1 MHLLTIN
8 TKFMNKITNRFCLFL
23 AAFGLFAG
31 SVAAYADASSA
42 SVLAEQSKRTVK
54 GIVLDSKDYPLE
66 GVAVIQDGTTN
77 GVMTDETGS
86 FTISLPSG
94 AANVT
99 VTCLGYATKTVAV
112 PAGQDVIKIYL
123 SEDAVALEETV
134 VVGYGTQKKVNLTGA
149 IATVTSEAL
158 ENRTSATLTHMLM
171 GTTPGLNVTMSSG
184 RPGNSA
190 SVNIRG
196 VTSING
202 GSPLVLIDGAEGDLS
217 KVNPSDV
224 EAISVVKD
232 ASAAAIY
239 GARAS
244 FGVILVTTKT
254 GKSEDGKATVRYSGR
269 FGWTEPTTST
279 DFETRGYYSVYL
291 NDLFM
296 RNYNGKNYTY
306 YTEADMEQL
315 WARRNDVVENPER
328 PWVMIDQR
336 EGRDTYVYYANT
348 DWYHELFKDQ
358 HPQQQHNLS
367 LSGGNEHIRYFI
379 SAGYNYEEG
388 VVRINPDKLNK
399 INFRAKIDFD
409 INKYMRLSNNTSYY
423 RSSYFYPGRSSVNQ
437 IFSLMTVHALASYPA
452 YNPDGTALAMT
463 HFADNN
469 YIMDGMWAVLVNDG
483 HKNQDIN
490 DNLFNTTELTIK
502 PLKQLE
508 IKANFTYG
516 FNQTRCVNRAVEA
529 QFSRYPGVI
538 QNVSGRTWAENYLYE
553 SINTHNYYATNV
565 YATYSDTFKENHNLK
580 LMAGFNWETKH
591 LKDISATGY
600 YLMSD
605 TLYDLALV
613 GTAADGTQRLE
624 VGGGQ
629 NAYELAGFFARAN
642 YDYKGKYLFEVSG
655 RYDGTSRFAAD
666 HRWGFFPSASAG
678 WRISEEPFFQP
689 AKKAIENLKVRYSYG
704 SLGNQQVGY
713 NDYIRT
719 ISLGTQSWIF
729 GTATEATYASIG
741 APVSSNLTW
750 EVSEQHNL
758 GVDMAFL
765 NNRLSFTGE
774 AYMRDTKNML
784 TAGEALPSV
793 YGASVP
799 KKNTADLRTKGY
811 ELMLSWRDMFQ
822 LAGKP
827 FSYSVT
833 ATFSDYV
840 TDVTKYNNPTRTF
853 ATSHYVG
860 KRWGEIWGY
869 CIDGLFDSD
878 EEAAE
883 WTSKIAHESVK
894 VQGFGEEA
902 KWRGGDL
909 KFLDIN
915 GDGKI
920 NLGQNTVDDP
930 GDRKVIG
937 NTQPRY
943 NYGLN
948 LGFQWMGF
956 DFSIFFQG
964 IGKMD
969 YYPVSN
975 TIMFW
980 GPFARPYATLMP
992 KDFHTMIWSEN
1003 NKDAYFPRARGYEAN
1018 NSNNPLNVTNDRY
1031 LQDISYCRL
1040 KNLTLGYTLPKKWTN
1055 KINIGDVRFYF
1066 SGENLHYWA
1075 PGFHSDY
1082 IDPEMAQTGASTMRI
1097 YPWQK
1102 SFIFGVDLSF

>member
-1 MHLLTIN
+1 
-8 TKFMNKITNRFCLFL
+8 MNKLSNRICLFL
-23 AAFGLFAG
+23 AALGILAG
-31 SVAAYADASSA
+31 SVTAYAETSSA
-42 SVLAEQSKRTVK
+42 AISAEQSNRTVK
-54 GIVLDSKDYPLE
+54 GVVLDSKDYPLE

-77 GVMTDETGS
+77 GVMTDENGA
-86 FTISLPSG
+86 FTITLPGGG
-94 AANVT
+94 ASNLT
-99 VTCLGYATKTVAV
+99 VTCLGYATKNVTVPV
-112 PAGQDVIKIYL
+112 GQDVIKIYL

-149 IATVTSEAL
+149 IATVSSKDL
-158 ENRTSATLTHMLM
+158 ENRTSSTLTHMLM
-171 GTTPGLNVTMSSG
+171 GTTPGLNITMSSG

-190 SVNIRG
+190 SINIRG
-196 VTSING
+196 VNSIN
-202 GSPLVLIDGAEGDLS
+202 SANPLVLIDGTEGDLS
-217 KVNPSDV
+217 KINPADV
-224 EAISVVKD
+224 ESISVIKD
-232 ASAAAIY
+232 ASAAAVY

-244 FGVILVTTKT
+244 YGVVLVTTKT

-269 FGWTEPTTST
+269 FGWTQPTTST

-296 RNYNGKNYTY
+296 SRYNGKNYTY
-306 YTEADMEQL
+306 YTEADMQEL

-367 LSGGNEHIRYFI
+367 LSGGNDHIRYFV

-409 INKYMRLSNNTSYY
+409 INKYLRLSNNTSYY

-469 YIMDGMWAVLVNDG
+469 YIMDGMWAVLVNNG
-483 HKNQDIN
+483 HSNKDIN

-502 PLKQLE
+502 PFKQLE

-516 FNQTRCVNRAVEA
+516 LNQTRCENRAVEA
-529 QFSRYPGVI
+529 EFSRYPGVI
-538 QNVSGRTWAENYLYE
+538 QKVSGRSWAENYLYE
-553 SINTHNYYATNV
+553 TVNTHTYTATNV

-580 LMAGFNWETKH
+580 IMAGFNWEQKD
-591 LKDISATGY
+591 LKDLSATGY
-600 YLMSD
+600 YLMSESLKD
-605 TLYDLALV
+605 FNIL
-613 GTAADGTQRLE
+613 GTAEDGNKRLE
-624 VGGGQ
+624 LGGGH
-629 NAYELAGFFARAN
+629 NVIEIAGFFARAN
-642 YDYKGKYLFEVSG
+642 YDYMGKYLFEVSG
-655 RYDGTSRFAAD
+655 RYDGTSRFAEGT
-666 HRWGFFPSASAG
+666 RWGVFPSASAG
-678 WRISEEPFFQP
+678 WRISEEPFFEP
-689 AKKAIENLKVRYSYG
+689 AKRAIENLKVRYSFG
-704 SLGNQQVGY
+704 SLGNQQMSSY
-713 NDYIRT
+713 YPYIRT
-719 ISLGTQSWIF
+719 VGISTQSWIF
-729 GTATEATYASIG
+729 GTSSEATYASIG
-741 APVSSNLTW
+741 APVSSGLTW
-750 EVSEQHNL
+750 ETSQQHNL
-758 GVDMAFL
+758 GIDMSFL

-774 AYMRDTKNML
+774 AYIRDTNDML
-784 TAGEALPSV
+784 TDGENLPAV

-799 KKNTADLRTKGY
+799 KKNCADLRTKGY

-827 FSYSVT
+827 FSYHVT

-840 TDVTKYNNPTRTF
+840 TDVTRYKNDERTF
-853 ATSHYVG
+853 ALSHYEG

-869 CIDGLFDSD
+869 CVDGLFDSD
-878 EEAAE
+878 DEAAAY
-883 WTSKIAHESVK
+883 TSQIIHESVK
-894 VQGFGEEA
+894 ISGYGEDA

-909 KFLDIN
+909 KFVDLN

-920 NLGQNTVDDP
+920 SLGQNTVDEP

-992 KDFHTMIWSEN
+992 KDFHTMLWTED
-1003 NKDAYFPRARGYEAN
+1003 NKDAYFPRARGYSAN
-1018 NSNNPLNVTNDRY
+1018 TANNPLNVTNDRY

-1040 KNLTLGYTLPKKWTN
+1040 KNLTVGYTLPKKWTD

>member
-1 MHLLTIN
+1 
-8 TKFMNKITNRFCLFL
+8 MNKLSNRICLLL
-23 AAFGLFAG
+23 AALGILAG
-31 SVAAYADASSA
+31 SVTAYAETSSA
-42 SVLAEQSKRTVK
+42 AISAEQSNRTVK
-54 GIVLDSKDYPLE
+54 GVVLDSQDYPLV

-77 GVMTDETGS
+77 GVMTDENGS
-86 FTISLPSG
+86 FTITLPAG
-94 AANVT
+94 ATNVT
-99 VTCLGYATKTVAV
+99 VTCLGYATKNMTV
-112 PAGQDVIKIYL
+112 PSGQDVIKIYL
-123 SEDAVALEETV
+123 SEDAVALDETV

-149 IATVTSEAL
+149 IATVSSKDL

-190 SVNIRG
+190 SINIRG
-196 VTSING
+196 VNSIN
-202 GSPLVLIDGAEGDLS
+202 SANPLVLIDGTEGDLS
-217 KVNPSDV
+217 KINPADV
-224 EAISVVKD
+224 ESISVIKD
-232 ASAAAIY
+232 ASAAAVY

-244 FGVILVTTKT
+244 YGVVLVTTKS
-254 GKSEDGKATVRYSGR
+254 GESEEGKATVRYSGR

-296 RNYNGKNYTY
+296 SRYNGKNYTY

-336 EGRDTYVYYANT
+336 AGRDTYVYYANT

-367 LSGGNEHIRYFI
+367 LSGGNKYMKYFV

-399 INFRAKIDFD
+399 VNFRAKVDFD

-469 YIMDGMWAVLVNDG
+469 YIMDGMWAVLANNG
-483 HKNQDIN
+483 HGNKDIN

-502 PLKQLE
+502 PFKQLE

-516 FNQTRCVNRAVEA
+516 FNQTRCANRAVQAE
-529 QFSRYPGVI
+529 FSRYPGVI
-538 QNVSGRTWAENYLYE
+538 QTVSGRGWAENYLYE
-553 SINTHNYYATNV
+553 SINTHTYYSTNV
-565 YATYSDTFKENHNLK
+565 YATYADTFKENHNLK
-580 LMAGFNWETKH
+580 VMAGFNWEQKD
-591 LKDISATGY
+591 LKDMSATGY
-600 YLMSD
+600 YLMSE
-605 TLYDLALV
+605 TLQDFNLV
-613 GTAADGTQRLE
+613 GTGADGNKRVE
-624 VGGGQ
+624 IGGGH
-629 NAYELAGFFARAN
+629 NVSEIAGIFARIN

-655 RYDGTSRFAAD
+655 RYDGTSRFAPD
-666 HRWGFFPSASAG
+666 SRWGSFPSASAG

-704 SLGNQQVGY
+704 NLGNQQMSSY
-713 NDYIRT
+713 YPYIRT
-719 ISLGTQSWIF
+719 ITPGTQTWIF
-729 GTATEATYASIG
+729 GTASEATTATIG
-741 APVSSNLTW
+741 APVAQGLTW
-750 EVSEQHNL
+750 ETTEQHNL

-774 AYMRDTKNML
+774 VYMRNTNNML
-784 TAGEALPSV
+784 TAGEALPAV
-793 YGASVP
+793 YGAAVP
-799 KKNTADLRTKGY
+799 QKNVADLSTKGY
-811 ELMLSWRDMFQ
+811 ELMLVWKDVFQ

-827 FSYSVT
+827 FSYNVT

-840 TDVTKYNNPTRTF
+840 TDVTRYKNDDKTF
-853 ATSHYVG
+853 ALAHYEG

-869 CIDGLFDSD
+869 CIDGLFASD
-878 EEAAE
+878 AEAKE
-883 WTSKIAHESVK
+883 YTTQIKHESVK

-902 KWRGGDL
+902 NWRGGDL
-909 KFLDIN
+909 KFIDLN

-920 NLGQNTVDDP
+920 NLGQNRVGDP

-992 KDFHTMIWSEN
+992 RDFHTMLWTEE
-1003 NKDAYFPRARGYEAN
+1003 NKDAYFPRARGYSAN
-1018 NSNNPLNVTNDRY
+1018 NSNNPLNVVNDRY

-1040 KNLTLGYTLPKKWTN
+1040 KNLTVGYTLPKKWTD
-1055 KINIGDVRFYF
+1055 KINVGNVRFYF

>member
-1 MHLLTIN
+1 M
-8 TKFMNKITNRFCLFL
+8 
-23 AAFGLFAG
+23 G
-31 SVAAYADASSA
+31 SVSAFAETA
-42 SVLAEQSKRTVK
+42 SVVVSSEQSQRTVK
-54 GIVLDSKDYPLE
+54 GTVLDSKDYPLE

-77 GVMTDETGS
+77 GVMTDENGH
-86 FTISLPSG
+86 FTIQLPS
-94 AANVT
+94 ANTVLT
-99 VTCLGYATKTVAV
+99 VTCLGYATTTVTV

-123 SEDAVALEETV
+123 NEDAVALEETV

-149 IATVTSEAL
+149 IATVSSKDL
-158 ENRTSATLTHMLM
+158 EHRSSSTLTHMLM

-190 SVNIRG
+190 SINIRG
-196 VTSING
+196 VNSING
-202 GSPLVLIDGAEGDLS
+202 GNPLVLVDGAEGDLS

-224 EAISVVKD
+224 ESISVVKD

-244 FGVILVTTKT
+244 FGVVLVTTKS
-254 GKSEDGKATVRYSGR
+254 GASKDGKATVRYSGR
-269 FGWTEPTTST
+269 FGWSEPTTST

-291 NDLFM
+291 NNLFAKA
-296 RNYNGKNYTY
+296 NNGKNYST
-306 YTEADMEQL
+306 YTEADMQEL
-315 WARRNDVVENPER
+315 WARRNDVTENPER
-328 PWVMIDQR
+328 PWVVIDQR

-348 DWYHELFKDQ
+348 DWYHELFTDQ

-367 LSGGNEHIRYFI
+367 LSGGNEHVKYFV

-399 INFRAKIDFD
+399 INFRAKVDFD

-452 YNPDGTALAMT
+452 YNPDGTAIGFTA
-463 HFADNN
+463 FADNN
-469 YIMDGMWAVLVNDG
+469 YVMDGMWAVLVNDG
-483 HKNQDIN
+483 HINRDVN
-490 DNLFNTTELTIK
+490 DNLLNTTELTIK
-502 PLKQLE
+502 PFKQLE

-516 FNQTRCVNRAVEA
+516 FNQTRCVNRAVQA
-529 QFSRYPGVI
+529 TYSKWPGVLENI
-538 QNVSGRTWAENYLYE
+538 TKDWAENYLYE
-553 SINTHNYYATNV
+553 SVNTHNYYSTNV
-565 YATYSDTFKENHNLK
+565 FATYSDTFKENHNLK

-591 LKDISATGY
+591 LKDLSAQGH

-613 GTAADGTQRLE
+613 GTGEDGTQRLT

-642 YDYKGKYLFEVSG
+642 YDYMGKYLFEVSG
-655 RYDGTSRFAAD
+655 RYDGTSRFPA
-666 HRWGFFPSASAG
+666 HSRWGFFPSASAG
-678 WRISEEPFFQP
+678 WRISEEPFFEP
-689 AKKAIENLKVRYSYG
+689 AKNVVENLKVRYSFG

-719 ISLGTQSWIF
+719 ISLGTQDWIF
-729 GTATEATYASIG
+729 GTSTLATKASIG
-741 APVSSNLTW
+741 APVSSTLTW
-750 EVSEQHNL
+750 EISQQHNA
-758 GVDMAFL
+758 GVDMSFL

-774 AYMRDTKNML
+774 AYIRDTKNML
-784 TAGEALPSV
+784 TAGKQLPAA

-799 KKNTADLRTKGY
+799 KANAADLRTKGY
-811 ELMLSWRDMFQ
+811 ELSLSWRDMFQ

-827 FSYSVT
+827 FSYNVT

-840 TDVTKYNNPTRTF
+840 TDITRF
-853 ATSHYVG
+853 DNESKSLSDRYVG
-860 KRWGEIWGY
+860 QRYGEIWGY
-869 CIDGLFDSD
+869 VVDGLFKSD
-878 EEAAE
+878 AEAQE
-883 WTSKIAHESVK
+883 YTSRINCDYVGKAQS
-894 VQGFGEEA
+894 GAAGEEA

-909 KFLDIN
+909 RFVDLN
-915 GDGKI
+915 GDKI
-920 NLGQNTVDDP
+920 INQGGNKIGDT

-943 NYGLN
+943 NYGVN
-948 LGFQWMGF
+948 LGFQWLGF
-956 DFSIFFQG
+956 DFNIFFQG

-969 YYPVSN
+969 WYPVSN

-980 GPFARPYATLMP
+980 GPYARPYATLMP
-992 KDFHTMIWSEN
+992 YDFHTMIWSETN
-1003 NKDAYFPRARGYEAN
+1003 TDAYYPRPRGYSAN
-1018 NSNNPLNVTNDRY
+1018 TSNAQCNVANTRY

-1040 KNLTLGYTLPKKWTN
+1040 KNLTLGYTLPKKWTD

-1066 SGENLHYWA
+1066 TGENLHYWA

-1082 IDPEMAQTGASTMRI
+1082 IDPEMAQYGQSTMRI

-1102 SFIFGVDLSF
+1102 TFMFGIDLSF